1 MVNRLAPKRAHA
13 SAPGRRP
20 RQRGTSAALT
30 HVASDGSVHM
40 VDVGAK
46 AVTAREAIASAHI
59 AVNATAR
66 RLVRQGEIKKGNPL
80 EVARVAGILA
90 AKRTSEII
98 PLCHP
103 LPISHV
109 GIDIR
114 PVKDGYRL
122 TATVRTTAQTGVE
135 MEALTAVSAAALTV
149 YDMLKA
155 VDREMVI
162 GAICLQEKSGGRR
175 GHYRRGARV

>member
-1 MVNRLAPKRAHA
+1 M
-13 SAPGRRP
+13 
-20 RQRGTSAALT
+20 ALT
-30 HVASDGSVHM
+30 HVARDGSVQM
-40 VDVGAK
+40 VDVAAK
-46 AVTAREAIASAHI
+46 AVTAREAIAAGHVT
-59 AVNATAR
+59 VNAIAR
-66 RLVRQGEIKKGNPL
+66 RLVRQGQIKKGNPL

-90 AKRTSEII
+90 AKRTAEII

-103 LPISHV
+103 LPLSHV
-109 GIDIR
+109 AIDIT
-114 PVKDGYRL
+114 PVKDGYRI

-162 GAICLQEKSGGRR
+162 GEICLREKTGGRR
-175 GHYRRGARV
+175 GHYKRET

>member
-1 MVNRLAPKRAHA
+1 MVKHLAHERARA
-13 SAPGRRP
+13 SSPARRS
-20 RQRGTSAALT
+20 RQASTSAALT
-30 HVASDGSVHM
+30 HVTRDGSVHM

-66 RLVRQGEIKKGNPL
+66 RLVRQGAIKKGNPL

-98 PLCHP
+98 PLCHQLP
-103 LPISHV
+103 LSHV
-109 GIDIR
+109 GVDIT

-162 GAICLQEKSGGRR
+162 GAVCVVEKKGGRR
-175 GHYRRGARV
+175 GHYRRKP

>member
-1 MVNRLAPKRAHA
+1 MARKQAANGSRSSSSRRAA
-13 SAPGRRP
+13 ARP
-20 RQRGTSAALT
+20 AKAALT
-30 HVASDGSVHM
+30 HVARDGSVQM
-40 VDVGAK
+40 VDVAAK
-46 AVTAREAIASAHI
+46 AVTPREAIASGHVT
-59 AVNATAR
+59 VNATAR
-66 RLVRQGEIKKGNPL
+66 RLVREGQIKKGNPL

-103 LPISHV
+103 LPLSHV
-109 GIDIR
+109 GIDIAA
-114 PVKDGYRL
+114 VKDGYRI

-162 GAICLQEKSGGRR
+162 GEVCLLEKSGGRR
-175 GHYRRGARV
+175 GHYKRKS

>member
-1 MVNRLAPKRAHA
+1 
-13 SAPGRRP
+13 
-20 RQRGTSAALT
+20 
-30 HVASDGSVHM
+30 M
-40 VDVGAK
+40 VDVAAK
-46 AVTAREAIASAHI
+46 AVTAREATASGHI

-80 EVARVAGILA
+80 EVARIAGILA
-90 AKRTSEII
+90 AKRTAEII

-103 LPISHV
+103 LPLSHV
-109 GIDIR
+109 GIDIT
-114 PVKDGYRL
+114 PVKDGYRI

-162 GAICLQEKSGGRR
+162 GEICLREKTGGRR
-175 GHYRRGARV
+175 GRYRRTI